1 MNKMAKPNLT
11 THSSSLSRRKASE
24 QKAKLNVASAETYT
38 PDAASFYDGTSYTGG
53 IMPDAC
59 INCGNCSSIQA
70 WTHLRTNCPVSLFD
84 AAFDDTAPNAGDTIF
99 DPTACIRCGNCVDYW
114 TNNVEGE
121 CPGNIQMKI
130 APASQPEPS
139 SWFTLSKKSGSG
151 NDTIAITAQ
160 PNTSTSPRS
169 AVVTVRAGS
178 ISKTLTLTQE
188 GAAAPKGKI
197 TFRCTTGGE
206 IPQEYVGYNLYI
218 GDSKVGSPEFYADYG
233 KIESITAGN
242 VVVNF
247 NNMAQANLEMTLTT
261 IHTDMVEIDD
271 IYFGISP
278 SDDPEAEW
286 VPLLYVTET
295 GSESYTSDNMAVII
309 QNAFNGISEVIDAES
324 LIAPSEP
331 TCSWKLSAMSLLS
344 ASITQKTLDSASA
357 SEVTFDVFADLYP
370 DGQRLNNDISM
381 NNIRVGRF
389 TLGAGSGQ
397 SLSHPV
403 VVETITYL
411 QFKWAK
417 EWSTVAL
424 CRFTIKCSSHA
435 IAATLDKNLVI
446 NGMTFTKHE
455 NGGTYFENTEGIP
468 LRKTTAVQTLNISSN
483 YPALTF
489 NILA

>member
-1 MNKMAKPNLT
+1 MAKPNLT
-11 THSSSLSRRKASE
+11 THSPSLSRGKASK
-24 QKAKLNVASAETYT
+24 QKAKLNVVSAEAAETYT
-38 PDAASFYDGTSYTGG
+38 PNAASFYDGTSYTGG
-53 IMPDAC
+53 VMPDDC
-59 INCGNCSSIQA
+59 VNCGNCSSLQA

-197 TFRCTTGGE
+197 TLKYTGEE
-206 IPQEYVGYNLYI
+206 IPQKYVGYNLFI
-218 GDSKVGSPEFYADYG
+218 TDIKTGSSDSYSDYG
-233 KIESITAGN
+233 RIESINADT
-242 VVVNF
+242 VVVNLDDVDEATLEGIV
-247 NNMAQANLEMTLTT
+247 NTINGDMA
-261 IHTDMVEIDD
+261 D
-271 IYFGISP
+271 IMDLYFGVSS
-278 SDDPEAEW
+278 SDDPGIDW
-286 VPLLYVTET
+286 VPLLSTRDAGDKQFT
-295 GSESYTSDNMAVII
+295 NQNMAAKI
-309 QNAFNGISEVIDAES
+309 QSAFNGINEIISCES
-324 LIAPSEP
+324 LITSSEL
-331 TCSWKLSAMSLLS
+331 TCSWKISAMSLLL
-344 ASITQKTLDSASA
+344 ASITQKTLDSAST

-370 DGQRLNNDISM
+370 NGQRLNNNISM

-397 SLSHPV
+397 SLSHSV

-424 CRFTIKCSSHA
+424 CRFTIKCNSYA
-435 IAATLDKNLVI
+435 IAATLDKNLII

>member
-1 MNKMAKPNLT
+1 MAKPNLT

-70 WTHLRTNCPVSLFD
+70 WTHLCANCPVSLFD
-84 AAFDDTAPNAGDTIF
+84 AAFDDTAPNVGDTIF
-99 DPTACIRCGNCVDYW
+99 DPTACIHCGSCVDYW

-197 TFRCTTGGE
+197 TFRCTTGEE

-233 KIESITAGN
+233 EIESITADI

-247 NNMAQANLEMTLTT
+247 NNMAQANLEMTLAT
-261 IHTDMVEIDD
+261 IRTDMVEMDD

-286 VPLLYVTET
+286 IPLLYVTET
-295 GSESYTSDNMAVII
+295 GSESFTSDNMAVII

-324 LIAPSEP
+324 LITPSEP
-331 TCSWKLSAMSLLS
+331 TCSWKLLAMSLLS
-344 ASITQKTLDSASA
+344 ASITQKTLDSASI
-357 SEVTFDVFADLYP
+357 SEVTFNVFADLYP
-370 DGQRLNNDISM
+370 DGQRLNDISM

-397 SLSHPV
+397 SLSHSV
-403 VVETITYL
+403 VAETITDSP
-411 QFKWAK
+411 FKWAK

-424 CRFTIKCSSHA
+424 CRFTIKCNSYA
-435 IAATLDKNLVI
+435 IAATLNKNLVI

-455 NGGTYFENTEGIP
+455 EGGYIYFENTEGIP
-468 LRKTTAVQTLNISSN
+468 LRKTTTMQTLKISSN

>member
-1 MNKMAKPNLT
+1 MAKPNLT

-59 INCGNCSSIQA
+59 IS
-70 WTHLRTNCPVSLFD
+70 
-84 AAFDDTAPNAGDTIF
+84 
-99 DPTACIRCGNCVDYW
+99 CGNCVDYW
-114 TNNVEGE
+114 TNNVESE
-121 CPGNIQMKI
+121 CPVNIQMKI

-188 GAAAPKGKI
+188 GRQQATKGKI

-206 IPQEYVGYNLYI
+206 IPQEYVGYRLYI
-218 GDSKVGSPEFYADYG
+218 GDSKVGSSEFYADYG
-233 KIESITAGN
+233 EIESITAGN

-261 IHTDMVEIDD
+261 IHTDMVEMDD

-324 LIAPSEP
+324 LITPSV
-331 TCSWKLSAMSLLS
+331 TDVVCSWGIPETKLMNVETTQAALDR
-344 ASITQKTLDSASA
+344 ASVSHVDFK
-357 SEVTFDVFADLYP
+357 VFADIYP
-370 DGQRLNNDISM
+370 DDQRLNDASLI
-381 NNIRVGRF
+381 NIEIGQF
-389 TLGAGSGQ
+389 TLGEVSGVKWLGRIVRVKKA
-397 SLSHPV
+397 S
-403 VVETITYL
+403 TIQ
-411 QFKWAK
+411 QFTWYK
-417 EWSTVAL
+417 EWSTMAL
-424 CRFTIKCSSHA
+424 CRFTIKCNFNDVDVFLSE
-435 IAATLDKNLVI
+435 NLVI
-446 NGMTFTKHE
+446 NGKTFMQRK
-455 NGGTYFENTEGIP
+455 NAGDIYFENTEGIP
-468 LRKTTAVQTLNISSN
+468 LQRTSDSQDVAISSN
-483 YPALTF
+483 IPYMEFTF
-489 NILA
+489 FA

>member
-1 MNKMAKPNLT
+1 MAKPDLT
-11 THSSSLSRRKASE
+11 THSPSLSRGKASK
-24 QKAKLNVASAETYT
+24 QKAKLNVASAKAAETYT

-53 IMPDAC
+53 VMPNAC
-59 INCGNCSSIQA
+59 VGCGNCSSLQA
-70 WTHLRTNCPVSLFD
+70 WAQLKANCPLSLFD
-84 AAFDDTAPNAGDTIF
+84 AAFDDNTPNAGDEIF
-99 DPTACIRCGNCVDYW
+99 DPTACTHCRNCVDYW

-121 CPGNIQMKI
+121 CPGTIQMKI

-151 NDTIAITAQ
+151 NDTILITAL

-169 AVVTVRAGS
+169 AVVTVRTGS

-188 GAAAPKGKI
+188 GATATKGKI
-197 TFRCTTGGE
+197 TFKYTGAE

-233 KIESITAGN
+233 KIESITADTL
-242 VVVNF
+242 VVNF

-261 IHTDMVEIDD
+261 IRTDMVELDD

-295 GSESYTSDNMAVII
+295 GSETYTSDNMAVII

-324 LIAPSEP
+324 LVVPSEP
-331 TCSWKLSAMSLLS
+331 TCSWYLSDANLLL
-344 ASITQKTLDSASA
+344 ASIAQETLDKASTSDA
-357 SEVTFDVFADLYP
+357 KFDVYVDLYP

-389 TLGAGSGQ
+389 TLGSLSGQ
-397 SLSHPV
+397 SLNKPV
-403 VVETITYL
+403 LVRVRNS
-411 QFKWAK
+411 QFKWVK

-424 CRFTIKCSSHA
+424 CRFTIKCNSYA
-435 IAATLDKNLVI
+435 IFATLDKNLII

-455 NGGTYFENTEGIP
+455 SGGYIYFENTEGIP
-468 LRKTTAVQTLNISSN
+468 LRKTTDSQTLNISSN
-483 YPALTF
+483 YPTLTF
-489 NILA
+489 DKLL

>member
-1 MNKMAKPNLT
+1 MNKMAKSNLT
-11 THSSSLSRRKASE
+11 TYSPSLSGGKASG

-38 PDAASFYDGTSYTGG
+38 PDAASFYDDTSYTGG

-84 AAFDDTAPNAGDTIF
+84 AAFDDNAPNAGDEIF
-99 DPTACIRCGNCVDYW
+99 DPTTCIRCRNCVDYW
-114 TNNVEGE
+114 TNNVEGQ

-188 GAAAPKGKI
+188 GAAATKGKI
-197 TFRCTTGGE
+197 TFRCTTGEE
-206 IPQEYVGYNLYI
+206 IPQKYVGYSLYI
-218 GDSKVGSPEFYADYG
+218 GISKDSSTEFYADYG
-233 KIESITAGN
+233 RIEAITN
-242 VVVNF
+242 NTLVVNF
-247 NNMAQANLEMTLTT
+247 DNMTSENLETTLST
-261 IHTDMVEIDD
+261 IHTDMVELDD

-295 GSESYTSDNMAVII
+295 GSESFTSDNMAVII
-309 QNAFNGISEVIDAES
+309 QNAFNGISTVIDAES
-324 LIAPSEP
+324 LVVPSEP
-331 TCSWKLSAMSLLS
+331 TCSWYLSDANLLL
-344 ASITQKTLDSASA
+344 ASIAQKTLDSASTSA
-357 SEVTFDVFADLYP
+357 VTFDVYADLYP

-389 TLGAGSGQ
+389 TLGSLSGQ
-397 SLSHPV
+397 SLNKPV
-403 VVETITYL
+403 LVRARHS

-424 CRFTIKCSSHA
+424 CRFTIKCNSYA
-435 IAATLDKNLVI
+435 IFATLDKNLII

-455 NGGTYFENTEGIP
+455 SGGYIYFENTEGIP
-468 LRKTTAVQTLNISSN
+468 LRKTTDSQTLNISSN
-483 YPALTF
+483 YPTLTF
-489 NILA
+489 DKLL